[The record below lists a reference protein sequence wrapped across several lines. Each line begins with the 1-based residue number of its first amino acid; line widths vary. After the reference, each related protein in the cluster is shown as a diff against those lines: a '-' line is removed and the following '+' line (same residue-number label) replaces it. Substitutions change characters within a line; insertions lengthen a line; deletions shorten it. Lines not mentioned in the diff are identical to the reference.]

1 MRSLFLI
8 GYALILCIGLR
19 AKSACKA
26 DDSPGF
32 FLKITKNVPRL
43 GRRSDKE
50 FEQGF
55 LRNYKTIPRIGRSLE
70 SDRNFSSLLNWL
82 QSQSPRT
89 FTKRVLLNPHL
100 THMATENELSV
111 VQPVNSNT
119 LRELLNKN
127 AIPRDN
133 VKFVHWKDF
142 DRALQL
148 DMELYAK
155 VSSLGL
161 KPDQLLKQDIA
172 VGSYIPLMENAIDS
186 DGTDFALYTRDGAF
200 DGPYASDFLRYN
212 SV

>member
-1 MRSLFLI
+1 MRALLLI

-19 AKSACKA
+19 ASTSCKA

-50 FEQGF
+50 FVQGF
-55 LRNYKTIPRIGRSLE
+55 WKNFKAIPRIGRSVENQQDVDPLA
-70 SDRNFSSLLNWL
+70 NWL
-82 QSQSPRT
+82 QTQSPKILS
-89 FTKRVLLNPHL
+89 KRVLLNPHL
-100 THMATENELSV
+100 SRLATENELSV

-148 DMELYAK
+148 DMELYGK

-161 KPDQLLKQDIA
+161 KPDQLLKQDISG
-172 VGSYIPLMENAIDS
+172 GSYIPLMENGIDA
-186 DGTDFALYTRDGAF
+186 DGTDFALYTREGGLE
-200 DGPYASDFLRYN
+200 GPYASDFLRYN